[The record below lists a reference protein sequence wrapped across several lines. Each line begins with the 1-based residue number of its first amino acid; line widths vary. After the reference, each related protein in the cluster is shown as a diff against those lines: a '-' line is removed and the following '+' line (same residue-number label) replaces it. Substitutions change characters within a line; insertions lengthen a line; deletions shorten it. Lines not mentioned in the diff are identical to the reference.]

1 MFFTDNMESSQ
12 INIERLRLKRIID
25 RLIPV
30 NPPEGHPHGANIQW
44 EKSQAKYLI
53 DVVQYLGENY
63 CLIFLSYEQ
72 NMKPIFY
79 ILDEGKFHELLKTS
93 ANTKRGAVQ
102 ILIKL
107 YWTWCHN
114 VFVTHTLSEG
124 FYASVGQCKTK
135 WKRY

>member
-1 MFFTDNMESSQ
+1 
-12 INIERLRLKRIID
+12 
-25 RLIPV
+25 
-30 NPPEGHPHGANIQW
+30 
-44 EKSQAKYLI
+44 
-53 DVVQYLGENY
+53 
-63 CLIFLSYEQ
+63 
-72 NMKPIFY
+72 MKPIFY

-135 WKRY
+135 WKRYYLIFLKGGGNSVFAKAQQKIFSLDNFG